1 MVSLPASAAVVSAI
15 LGAGLGYS
23 FYQLGSSLGV
33 ATADLLKT
41 NASLYELS
49 SNNPALQQ
57 ELAAFAT
64 SGIDSLLVPIISRK
78 VCKKIRAR
86 RDQSCIDAGI
96 FDRNNGSWC
105 LSLFDQ

>member
-64 SGIDSLLVPIISRK
+64 SGIDSTTSTYNFSQGLQKRYAQDVTSHALMREY
-78 VCKKIRAR
+78 
-86 RDQSCIDAGI
+86 
-96 FDRNNGSWC
+96 
-105 LSLFDQ
+105 LT